1 VPGTSRH
8 RHKTSIKLWDIW
20 QISKRG
26 EAVTMNKP
34 YANHEEA
41 TVESLRRAPEFA
53 AEYLSAVLEDG
64 DPGEVMSA
72 LRRVSDACGGVAHV
86 ATNAEMNAKTLYRTL
101 SPKGN
106 PELKSLMAILSAL
119 NLKLAIV
126 PKQ

>member
-1 VPGTSRH
+1 MT
-8 RHKTSIKLWDIW
+8 
-20 QISKRG
+20 
-26 EAVTMNKP
+26 TMNKP
-34 YANHEEA
+34 YAEHEDA
-41 TVESLRRAPEFA
+41 TVNSLRNDPGFA

-64 DPGEVMSA
+64 EPGEVMLA
-72 LRRVSDACGGVAHV
+72 LRRVSEANGGIYHV
-86 ATNAEMNAKTLYRTL
+86 ATNTELNAKTLYRTL